1 MNKERRKRLDEIVAL
16 VSEARGALE
25 EIAGEERE
33 AVDNLPDGLRES
45 ERGERMEEI
54 ADSLEEAVSSL
65 EELENTLGEIINP

>member
-1 MNKERRKRLDEIVAL
+1 MAL
-16 VSEARGALE
+16 VSEARGQLE

-54 ADSLEEAVSSL
+54 ADSLVEAVSSL

>member
-1 MNKERRKRLDEIVAL
+1 MNKERRKRLDEVMAL
-16 VSEARGALE
+16 VSEARGQLE

-54 ADSLEEAVSSL
+54 ADSLEEDVSSWKSSKAL
-65 EELENTLGEIINP
+65 CEIINP

>member
-1 MNKERRKRLDEIVAL
+1 MNKERRKRLDEVMAL
-16 VSEARGALE
+16 VSEARRQLE
-25 EIAGEERE
+25 EVAGEERE

-65 EELENTLGEIINP
+65 EELEASLEECKE

>member
-1 MNKERRKRLDEIVAL
+1 MAL
-16 VSEARGALE
+16 VSEARGQLE

-54 ADSLEEAVSSL
+54 ADSLGGASWKNSKH
-65 EELENTLGEIINP
+65 PW

>member
-1 MNKERRKRLDEIVAL
+1 MNKDRRKRLDGVMAL
-16 VSEARGALE
+16 VSEARGQLE

-54 ADSLEEAVSSL
+54 ADSLVEAVSSL

>member
-1 MNKERRKRLDEIVAL
+1 MNKERRKRLDEIMVL
-16 VSEARGALE
+16 VSEACGQLE
-25 EIAGEERE
+25 EIAGGERE

-54 ADSLEEAVSSL
+54 ADSLEEAVASL